1 MTTVY
6 SDLRALAEGLQGVLR
21 IHPDSTITVTDAET
35 FRTEHVGHLV
45 STAIFSEDE
54 ATRDA
59 ARWVIWEAGHALGV
73 HSASIQGLYVARG
86 KGKVSGFTVPAVNI
100 RGLTYETARAMFRAA
115 RRLDSG
121 AMIFELAKSE
131 LGYTFQRPAEYVA
144 NVIAAAVREGYH
156 GPVFIQ
162 GDHYQFNAK
171 EYAKDPEKVAA
182 ELRDLTKESIDAGYY
197 NIDIDASTLVDL
209 TPTSLDEQ
217 QRHNYVRGA
226 ELTAFIREN
235 EPRGITIS
243 VGGEIG
249 EVGHKNSTVEEFEA
263 YMDGYLRELAARG
276 ANYLPMS
283 KVSVQ
288 TGTSHGGVPTAD
300 GKVAEVK
307 LDFDVLR
314 EIGEV
319 ARKKYGLSG
328 AVQHGASTLPD
339 ELFDRFPKAEC
350 AEIHLATGFQNM
362 LFDGG
367 FLPEDLKREMYA
379 WLDANCADEK
389 KPDMTAE
396 QFHYKTRKKSYGPFK
411 RKLFDLPHEVRK
423 TYQNALEEKFYLLF
437 DKLGMR
443 GTRDKLNEFVHPT
456 LVHRPVTEAF
466 KAALDQVGAAR

>member
-1 MTTVY
+1 
-6 SDLRALAEGLQGVLR
+6 L
-21 IHPDSTITVTDAET
+21 
-35 FRTEHVGHLV
+35 
-45 STAIFSEDE
+45 
-54 ATRDA
+54 
-59 ARWVIWEAGHALGV
+59 
-73 HSASIQGLYVARG
+73 
-86 KGKVSGFTVPAVNI
+86 
-100 RGLTYETARAMFRAA
+100 
-115 RRLDSG
+115 
-121 AMIFELAKSE
+121 
-131 LGYTFQRPAEYVA
+131 
-144 NVIAAAVREGYH
+144 
-156 GPVFIQ
+156 
-162 GDHYQFNAK
+162 
-171 EYAKDPEKVAA
+171 
-182 ELRDLTKESIDAGYY
+182 
-197 NIDIDASTLVDL
+197 
-209 TPTSLDEQ
+209 
-217 QRHNYVRGA
+217 
-226 ELTAFIREN
+226 
-235 EPRGITIS
+235 
-243 VGGEIG
+243 
-249 EVGHKNSTVEEFEA
+249 
-263 YMDGYLRELAARG
+263 
-276 ANYLPMS
+276 S

-288 TGTSHGGVPTAD
+288 PGTSPGGVPTAD
-300 GKVAEVK
+300 GHVAAVK

-443 GTRDKLNEFVHPT
+443 GTRDKVNEFVHPT